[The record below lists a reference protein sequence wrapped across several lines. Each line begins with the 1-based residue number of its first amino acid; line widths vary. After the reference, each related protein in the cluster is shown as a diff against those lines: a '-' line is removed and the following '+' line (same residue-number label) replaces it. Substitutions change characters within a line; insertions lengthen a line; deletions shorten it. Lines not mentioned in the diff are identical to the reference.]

1 MMPTAPG
8 QPQMPPTVAPA
19 AAHAGP
25 ATMGQGN
32 PGNVASAM
40 MQVKNAV
47 EMLQKALPSIPMG
60 TPLHEKVLKV
70 TSELAKE
77 LSQTGGGENQALQ
90 LQSLVQ
96 QLRSQSQQQPMSA
109 LSKLSP
115 SQPSSPAMPPAADAP
130 AQAAA

>member
-1 MMPTAPG
+1 
-8 QPQMPPTVAPA
+8 
-19 AAHAGP
+19 
-25 ATMGQGN
+25 
-32 PGNVASAM
+32 M

-70 TSELAKE
+70 TGELAKE

-96 QLRSQSQQQPMSA
+96 QLRSQSQQQPLAA
-109 LSKLSP
+109 LSKLYP
-115 SQPSSPAMPPAADAP
+115 SQPGSPAMPPAGGAP

>member
-109 LSKLSP
+109 LSKLYP